1 MDELYHLK
9 QLAGITNSNGI
20 SQVPQIDTAQRMA
33 FIREHNIKPGTPRWM
48 KVMYAKPE
56 LTGEDP
62 FGE

>member
-1 MDELYHLK
+1 MDDLNKLK
-9 QLAGITNSNGI
+9 QLAGITNGNGTQI
-20 SQVPQIDTAQRMA
+20 VPIDNAQRHA

-48 KVMYAKPE
+48 KVMYAKPH